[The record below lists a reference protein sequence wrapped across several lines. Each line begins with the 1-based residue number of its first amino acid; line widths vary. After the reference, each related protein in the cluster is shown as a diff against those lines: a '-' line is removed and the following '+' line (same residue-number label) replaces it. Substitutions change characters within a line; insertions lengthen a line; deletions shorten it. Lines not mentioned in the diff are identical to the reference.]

1 MRKLQYPAIY
11 KHFKGMYYASMGI
24 SEPIENVEGM
34 TEALEIK
41 HTELGTRFMIYKKDD
56 KFYHDV
62 KESTDTLAIYRSLY
76 DAGSYGRPLEM
87 FLSKVD
93 KEKYKFANQEYRL
106 ELVEILNNDEKVE
119 DRANQTIEKFNNY
132 MANMK
137 DMKDMKD
144 EEKLNN
150 AMALLMEQQTLINAI
165 LLNRR

>member
-11 KHFKGMYYASMGI
+11 KHFKGMYYAAMGI
-24 SEPIENVEGM
+24 SEPIENIEGM

-41 HTELGTRFMIYKKDD
+41 HTELGTKFMIYKKDD
-56 KFYHDV
+56 KFYHDA

-76 DAGSYGRPLEM
+76 DTGSYGRPLEM

-93 KEKYKFANQEYRL
+93 KEKYRFANQEYRL

-119 DRANQTIEKFNNY
+119 DRAKNIIDKFNKY
-132 MANMK
+132 MSEISNTEN
-137 DMKDMKD
+137 D
-144 EEKLNN
+144 EKLS
-150 AMALLMEQQTLINAI
+150 AAIALLTEQQTLINAI

>member
-11 KHFKGMYYASMGI
+11 KHFKGMHYATMGI
-24 SEPIENVEGM
+24 SEPVKNVEGM
-34 TEALEIK
+34 TEVLEIK

-56 KFYHDV
+56 KFYHNE

-93 KEKYKFANQEYRL
+93 KEKYRFANQEYRL

-119 DRANQTIEKFNNY
+119 DRAKNIIDKFNKY
-132 MANMK
+132 MSEISNIEN
-137 DMKDMKD
+137 D
-144 EEKLNN
+144 EKLS
-150 AMALLMEQQTLINAI
+150 AAIALLTEQQTLINAI

>member
-34 TEALEIK
+34 TEVLEIK
-41 HTELGTRFMIYKKDD
+41 HTELGTKFMIYKKDD

-93 KEKYKFANQEYRL
+93 KEKYN
-106 ELVEILNNDEKVE
+106 
-119 DRANQTIEKFNNY
+119 
-132 MANMK
+132 
-137 DMKDMKD
+137 
-144 EEKLNN
+144 
-150 AMALLMEQQTLINAI
+150 
-165 LLNRR
+165 

>member
-11 KHFKGMYYASMGI
+11 KHFKGMYYAAMGI
-24 SEPIENVEGM
+24 SEPIENIEGM

-41 HTELGTRFMIYKKDD
+41 HTELGTKFMIYKKDD
-56 KFYHDV
+56 KFYHNA

-93 KEKYKFANQEYRL
+93 KEKYRFANQEYRL

-119 DRANQTIEKFNNY
+119 DRAKNIIDKFNKY
-132 MANMK
+132 MSEISNTEN
-137 DMKDMKD
+137 D
-144 EEKLNN
+144 EKLN
-150 AMALLMEQQTLINAI
+150 AAIALLTEQQTLINAI

>member
-34 TEALEIK
+34 AEVLEIK
-41 HTELGTRFMIYKKDD
+41 HTELGTKFMIYKKDD
-56 KFYHDV
+56 KFYHDI

-76 DAGSYGRPLEM
+76 DVGSYGRPLEM

-93 KEKYKFANQEYRL
+93 KEKYRFANQEYRL

-119 DRANQTIEKFNNY
+119 DRAKNIIDKFNKY
-132 MANMK
+132 MSEISNTEN
-137 DMKDMKD
+137 D
-144 EEKLNN
+144 EKLS
-150 AMALLMEQQTLINAI
+150 AAIALLTEQQTLINAI

>member
-11 KHFKGMYYASMGI
+11 KHFKGMYYAAMGI
-24 SEPIENVEGM
+24 SEPIENIEGM

-41 HTELGTRFMIYKKDD
+41 HTELGTIFMIYKKDN

-93 KEKYKFANQEYRL
+93 KEKYRFANQEYRL

-119 DRANQTIEKFNNY
+119 DRANQIIEKFNNY

-137 DMKDMKD
+137 DMKD
-144 EEKLNN
+144 EEKLSNV
-150 AMALLMEQQTLINAI
+150 MALLMEQQTLINAI

>member
-11 KHFKGMYYASMGI
+11 KHFKGMYYAAMGI
-24 SEPIENVEGM
+24 SEPIENIEGM

-76 DAGSYGRPLEM
+76 DAGSYGRPLET

-106 ELVEILNNDEKVE
+106 ELVEILNNHEKVE

-137 DMKDMKD
+137 DMKD
-144 EEKLNN
+144 E
-150 AMALLMEQQTLINAI
+150 
-165 LLNRR
+165 

>member
-11 KHFKGMYYASMGI
+11 KHFKGMYYATMGI
-24 SEPIENVEGM
+24 SEPVENVEGM
-34 TEALEIK
+34 TEVLEIK

-56 KFYHDV
+56 KFYHNE
-62 KESTDTLAIYRSLY
+62 KESTDALAIYRSLY

-93 KEKYKFANQEYRL
+93 KEKYRFANQEYRL

-119 DRANQTIEKFNNY
+119 DRAKNIIDKFNKY
-132 MANMK
+132 MSEISNIEN
-137 DMKDMKD
+137 D
-144 EEKLNN
+144 EKLS
-150 AMALLMEQQTLINAI
+150 AAIALLTEQQTLINAI